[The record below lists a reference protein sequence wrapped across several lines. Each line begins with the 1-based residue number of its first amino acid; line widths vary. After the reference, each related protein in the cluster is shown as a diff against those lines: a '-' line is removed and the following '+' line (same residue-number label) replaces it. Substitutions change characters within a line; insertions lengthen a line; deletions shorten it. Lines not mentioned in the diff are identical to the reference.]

1 MVRGCDRAATVG
13 GAGEA
18 EIGRDREGDMELRR
32 ALSVETRDDAPIVGP
47 TVNREAP
54 PPVEMPRLARH
65 LVTLDDG
72 HQVGV
77 AVCGEG
83 VPLVVVHGFTAE
95 GILYAQ
101 TLSRLVDLG
110 FKIVAIDMAGH
121 GGTLGLP
128 TSGASMTAF
137 ADLLGRSLDHL
148 GIRRAVFLGH
158 SMGGRLVTQLV
169 AEQPERAIAVI
180 SVDGIV
186 GHTWDQLIN
195 ISRFFPPL
203 LAGVAVVLVV
213 DTLSTVPLF
222 GDREQAA
229 KLLHLVGPTL
239 VGHVRRPWRLIAPAV
254 SVFRSRGSGWMLD
267 KIRQERIPFVAMTGQ
282 FDIAVPARTAVDA
295 ARRANGELVVV
306 RGGTHS
312 WLLKDPESL
321 PAIMHALMK
330 GRLGTAVLRAI
341 SKAGLDPHDA
351 TLADREAAFVEE
363 GSLVAA
369 LTPELGDF
377 HDDESL
383 HPQPRY
389 RFTIS
394 VD

>member
-1 MVRGCDRAATVG
+1 MVAVGKRA
-13 GAGEA
+13 GALEPL
-18 EIGRDREGDMELRR
+18 DVLD
-32 ALSVETRDDAPIVGP
+32 DDAPIVGP
-47 TVNREAP
+47 SVDGRGP
-54 PPVEMPRLARH
+54 QPGVMPRLSRH

-72 HQVGV
+72 HEVGV
-77 AVCGEG
+77 AVCGRG

-110 FKIVAIDMAGH
+110 FKIIAVDMAGH

-137 ADLLGRSLDHL
+137 TDLLARTLDQL
-148 GIRRAVFLGH
+148 GVRRAVFLGH

-180 SVDGIV
+180 SVDGII
-186 GHTWDQLIN
+186 GKTWDQMIAV
-195 ISRFFPPL
+195 SRFFPPL
-203 LAGVAVVLVV
+203 LVPPVVVLVL

-222 GDREQAA
+222 GDRQQAA

-239 VGHVRRPWRLIAPAV
+239 VGHIRRPWRLIAPGV
-254 SVFRSRGSGWMLD
+254 SVIRSRGSGWMLD
-267 KIRQERIPFVAMTGQ
+267 KIRQERITFVAMTGQ
-282 FDIAVPARTAVDA
+282 FDLAVPARTAKDA
-295 ARRANGELVVV
+295 ARRAHGELVVV

-321 PAIMHALMK
+321 PAIVHRLMQ

-341 SKAGLDPHDA
+341 AKGGLDPEDA
-351 TLADREAAFVEE
+351 SREDREAIFLEPD
-363 GSLVAA
+363 SLAAA
-369 LTPELGDF
+369 LSPDLGDF
-377 HDDESL
+377 QDAEAFHQ
-383 HPQPRY
+383 HPRY
-389 RFTIS
+389 QFTIS
-394 VD
+394 QD